1 MRVRRIGLLFIF
13 CVLVGGIAWSV
24 LRGGLLEGVQA
35 FVRDSG
41 LEVKT
46 VMIKGNNRQSLESL
60 EAAVEVVGEG
70 ILGVSLKEMARDI
83 KSLPWV
89 RGVVLRKVFPETIE
103 VLVTEHE
110 PMAVMEREEEKSVL
124 MNWQGE
130 FILFLEELAGEERIS
145 MGGDRFV
152 LDGVL
157 LPVLRGMGKEKEA
170 VEVLSF
176 CRRVGLYGKVE
187 ELVYVQSGRWDMVF
201 DGVTVKLPALG
212 YEEAWTAFL
221 AYDSE
226 GKLLSSARILDLRLF
241 VSSKKLFIMPKGP

>member
-13 CVLVGGIAWSV
+13 CVLVGGIAWSI

-70 ILGVSLKEMARDI
+70 MLGVSLKEMARDI

-103 VLVTEHE
+103 VLVREHE
-110 PMAVMEREEEKSVL
+110 PMAVMERAEEEKSVL

-130 FILFLEELAGEERIS
+130 FILFLEEIQGEERIF

-157 LPVLRGMGKEKEA
+157 LPILRGMGKEKEA

-201 DGVTVKLPALG
+201 DGV
-212 YEEAWTAFL
+212 
-221 AYDSE
+221 
-226 GKLLSSARILDLRLF
+226 SS
-241 VSSKKLFIMPKGP
+241 